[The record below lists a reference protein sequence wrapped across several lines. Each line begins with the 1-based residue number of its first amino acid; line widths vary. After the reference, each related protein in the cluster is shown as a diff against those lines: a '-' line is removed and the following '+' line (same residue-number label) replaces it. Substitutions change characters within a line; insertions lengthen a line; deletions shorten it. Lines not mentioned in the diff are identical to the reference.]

1 MTAAT
6 GIDVCD
12 RLRRD
17 PRRESAKEGAI
28 EETMECRSDRVEPS
42 RLDAAR
48 ETARTAGEMGTFVRS
63 AMDPMLAAFCAE
75 PGRECPGVDN
85 GEGVDDN
92 RTRLR
97 C

>member
-12 RLRRD
+12 GLRRD
-17 PRRESAKEGAI
+17 PRRDSGGEGAI
-28 EETMECRSDRVEPS
+28 EETMDCRSDRVEPS
-42 RLDAAR
+42 RLDPAR
-48 ETARTAGEMGTFVRS
+48 ESARTAGETGAFVRS
-63 AMDPMLAAFCAE
+63 VMDPMLLDAYCAE
-75 PGRECPGVDN
+75 LGRECAGVAF
-85 GEGVDDN
+85 GEEDS